1 LDTLLGTN
9 GQRKNINKVKNKNN
23 VINAEGGIL
32 SQSSDGITANVFR
45 LGEVAETKS
54 LIEKQKMVL

>member
-9 GQRKNINKVKNKNN
+9 GQRKSINKAKNKNN

-32 SQSSDGITANVFR
+32 SQSSDGITANNKF
-45 LGEVAETKS
+45 AQ
-54 LIEKQKMVL
+54 LIKNFIIFT